1 MQFFLGEP
9 AELSPEEQQR
19 REQFNARVSRDAD
32 PKILARIKRWEEHR
46 MVPLSPS
53 LPMAMRAQRT
63 HFDKLSDWN
72 AGYLSVRGEQ
82 EVPYEL
88 REDLKQSVPQAILRD
103 FFRPAKEAFVEL
115 GRHDLDIDP
124 GGRRAFAEARAA
136 QQREPLPTVEPALA
150 VVVAVQRR
158 RHRMHRVPWLPFRPD
173 EAPRKYTE
181 QDLRYNEF
189 EDEDDG
195 L

>member
-1 MQFFLGEP
+1 MEFFLGEP
-9 AELSPEEQQR
+9 AELSPEDR
-19 REQFNARVSRDAD
+19 AKREQFNARVSRDAD
-32 PKILARIKRWEEHR
+32 PKILARITRWEEHK

-53 LPMAMRAQRT
+53 LPAAIRPQAT
-63 HFDKLSDWN
+63 HFDKLSDWY

-82 EVPYEL
+82 ELPHAL

-124 GGRRAFAEARAA
+124 GGRKAWAEARAA
-136 QQREPLPTVEPALA
+136 QKREPLPTVEPVLL

-158 RHRMHRVPWLPFRPD
+158 RHRMHNIPWLPFRPD

-181 QDLRYNEF
+181 QDLRYNET
-189 EDEDDG
+189 EDDDG